1 MGIKIIYL
9 VFFVCLFVFGEIEK
23 NSFIALPGR
32 GPQQANNALRT
43 VCTNLEGVMRSF

>member
-9 VFFVCLFVFGEIEK
+9 VFFFFFGEIEK